1 MKILKPYFDITKT
14 EAGCDEAGRGALAGP
29 VVAAAVILPKD
40 FMNNELD
47 DSKKLTKQQRIKLR
61 EIIEARAV
69 SFSVQF
75 LDHTIIDQINILN
88 ASIQAMHNAV
98 DQLNIKPDYLLIDG
112 NRFHAYPSIPHL
124 CIIGGDGLYMSIAA
138 ASVMAKT
145 SRDKYMTELHEQYP
159 VYGWNENKGY
169 GTKKHVEAIIRYG
182 LCPYHRKTFQLK
194 SQLRLPL

>member
-1 MKILKPYFDITKT
+1 MLKPYLDINKT

-40 FMNNELD
+40 FLNIELD
-47 DSKKLTKQQRIKLR
+47 DSKKLSQQKRIKLR
-61 EIIEARAV
+61 EIIETSAL

-88 ASIQAMHNAV
+88 ASIQAMHHAV
-98 DQLNIKPDYLLIDG
+98 NQLTIKPDYLLIDG
-112 NRFHAYPSIPHL
+112 NRFHTYQGIPHL
-124 CIIGGDGLYMSIAA
+124 CIIGGDGLYMPIAA

-159 VYGWNENKGY
+159 EYGWNENKGY

-182 LCPYHRKTFQLK
+182 LSPYHRKTFQLK